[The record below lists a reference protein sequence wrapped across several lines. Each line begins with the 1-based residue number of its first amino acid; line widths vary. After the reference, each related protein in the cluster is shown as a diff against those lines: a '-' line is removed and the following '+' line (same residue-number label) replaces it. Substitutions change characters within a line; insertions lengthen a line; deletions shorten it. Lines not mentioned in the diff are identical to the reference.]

1 MRLYVLFFLLFTGF
15 ISSYARLGPYTKVAE
30 ERVAWEPADGKNGPA
45 ITVLVR
51 VKHDAF
57 FGDANESHIAGKY
70 ELGSYVVYKGQRIN
84 TASLPDDVK
93 AKIKFSSVNICY
105 DIKSKATGKIVS
117 TKCKGTVMTSDFP
130 GSPNWDKM
138 FPGLSADQ
146 AKALYKSGYDIVNIR
161 VTELSYFFPNLDA
174 YVNGTATGNTPS
186 PVQNLSWQTVGY
198 ARKGDTV
205 FIKFSDGRVEK
216 QVICN
221 STTVTETGGSTTT
234 ETPVTGSSSCPPP
247 SFKLDGS
254 PKNYCA
260 SFIWSCPTVTN
271 QMNGNEFRQVGITYN
286 YMLFEYRKEGDR
298 LWKSEKLDGCAFLL
312 RYQISGLEPCTR
324 YEVRM
329 RASCS
334 NGTMSEYSNILRFET
349 DCTAPGTIS
358 FPQVTSTSAKL
369 NYRVQGSDC
378 YKNGYEVTIVEYTTT
393 GMQWNEVEHKGGELI
408 LGPLQPGTRY
418 RVRLKTRYSNGKF
431 SRYSTEGSFTTLK

>member
-1 MRLYVLFFLLFTGF
+1 MRLYVLSFLLLTCF
-15 ISSYARLGPYTKVAE
+15 ISSYGRLADYKKVVE
-30 ERVAWEPADGKNGPA
+30 ERVAWEPAEGKNGPA

-70 ELGSYVVYKGQRIN
+70 ELGSYIVYKGQRIN
-84 TASLPDDVK
+84 TASLPEDVK

-117 TKCKGTVMTSDFP
+117 TKCKSYITTSDFP
-130 GSPNWDKM
+130 GSPDWNKM

-146 AKALYKSGYDIVNIR
+146 AKALYKNGYDIVNIK
-161 VTELSYFFPNLDA
+161 VTDLSYSFPNLDA
-174 YVNGTATGNTPS
+174 YINGAVIGNTPA
-186 PVQNLSWQTVGY
+186 PVPNLSWQTVGY
-198 ARKGDTV
+198 ARKGDTI
-205 FIKFSDGRVEK
+205 FIKFSDGRIEK

-221 STTVTETGGSTTT
+221 STTVTETGVTTGA
-234 ETPVTGSSSCPPP
+234 ETPVKANSACPAPP
-247 SFKLDGS
+247 FHLEGS

-260 SFIWSCPTVTN
+260 SFVWSCPSVYNT
-271 QMNGNEFRQVGITYN
+271 MNGTEYKQVGFTYN
-286 YMLFEYRKEGDR
+286 DVWFEYRKEGDR
-298 LWKSEKLDGCAFLL
+298 LWKSEKFGGCIIMQYTLT
-312 RYQISGLEPCTR
+312 GLEPCTR

-334 NGTMSEYSNILRFET
+334 NGTVSEYSNILRFET
-349 DCTAPGTIS
+349 ECTAPGTIS
-358 FPQVTSTSAKL
+358 FSQVTSTSAKL

-393 GMQWNEVEHKGGELI
+393 GMQWNEVEHKGGELL